1 MAGVLLENVDLLHEG
16 FGQVMLGGPGPVLA
30 CRIGPRRIRLFLDI
44 PGGKS
49 KKDAA
54 TLWNLFHGVLP
65 QAWRDSFRAALAE
78 QAVTW
83 ASNQWRSRSQYG
95 RPGLALVGDAVAPYH
110 PPTPGGPTL
119 GVLDRIVPA
128 CSNTLADF
136 RPLR

>member
-54 TLWNLFHGVLP
+54 TLWNLFQGVLP
-65 QAWRDSFRAALAE
+65 QAWRDSFRAALPEHA
-78 QAVTW
+78 ATR
-83 ASNQWRSRSQYG
+83 ASNPCRSPSHYRRRG
-95 RPGLALVGDAVAPYH
+95 AALDGHAGALSPALSAKSLLL
-110 PPTPGGPTL
+110 T
-119 GVLDRIVPA
+119 VL
-128 CSNTLADF
+128 CS
-136 RPLR
+136 